1 MQTGQKIAFLR
12 KKSGLSQ
19 DELAERLFV
28 SRELVSKW
36 ENGKRNPDYKML
48 AAISAVFGVSS
59 DDIFDVNCKVF
70 DELRLCF
77 PKNTEFSQKQIND
90 ILNLFLKELSQI
102 ERTIF
107 ISRYYYGQSSDETA
121 ALLGLRGGYVRKK
134 LTVIRKKLTEFAK
147 EDIDAKF

>member
-12 KKSGLSQ
+12 KNAGFSQ
-19 DELAERLFV
+19 DELAEKLFV

-48 AAISAVFGVSS
+48 EAIANVFGVST
-59 DDIFDVNCKVF
+59 DEIFDAKCKVL

-77 PKNTEFSQKQIND
+77 RNDTAFSQEQINL
-90 ILNLFLKELSQI
+90 ILNSFLKELSQT

-107 ISRYYYGQSSDETA
+107 ISRYYYGQTSGETA
-121 ALLGLRGGYVRKK
+121 IQLGLRSGYVRKK
-134 LTVIRKKLTEFAK
+134 LTSIRKKLTDFTK
-147 EDIDAKF
+147 DDIDEKF